1 MVSTREAYAGPSL
14 NVLDMYAG
22 WGGWS
27 AAFRD
32 RGHDVCTIDIGPE
45 FGCTITADIL
55 TYDPDDLPWRP
66 DIILASPP
74 CEKFSTGGFHQQA
87 FRQYFKPYDSKEY
100 YEPVTPAA
108 HTAIACVQT
117 AVDWVAYLEPEFWV
131 FENPRG
137 LLRKL
142 DIIPN
147 GPPEEIWYCRYG
159 ERRAKPTD
167 LWGGFPP
174 SMTLEPICHNGNPDH
189 IRAPRGSVTGTQ
201 GMETTQAA
209 IVPYALSLSVCLA
222 AEADL

>member
-1 MVSTREAYAGPSL
+1 MRVFDVCAGL
-14 NVLDMYAG
+14 QG
-22 WGGWS
+22 WA
-27 AAFRD
+27 AAFKD
-32 RGHDVCTIDIGPE
+32 RGHDVVTLDNEPRFECTY
-45 FGCTITADIL
+45 TADVR
-55 TYDPDDLPWRP
+55 TFDPDDLPWRP

-87 FRQYFKPYDSKEY
+87 FRQYFKPYDSREY
-100 YEPVTPAA
+100 YEPITDGARLAVEVVQ
-108 HTAIACVQT
+108 ACVNLIT
-117 AVDWVAYLEPEFWV
+117 YLEPEFWIM
-131 FENPRG
+131 ENPRG

-142 DIIPN
+142 DLIPN

-201 GMETTQAA
+201 GMPTDEAA
-209 IVPYALSLSVCLA
+209 KIPYALSLAVCLA